1 MIRLLFVGDGPRDE
15 AMTPVL
21 VRRLLRDKAR
31 SHDDGFRAWAR
42 INAVGK
48 GYDRKLMFAL
58 RQARD
63 GDYHGVVAT
72 IDRDASRGRER
83 FKSLVAGRAR
93 DREMQPPLPTA
104 LGCADPHAEAWL
116 LDDPVAVRDVLG
128 LPPAQEI
135 PDVVRETDPK
145 QALCELQAKSARA
158 HDAPALICGE
168 IAARLELSR
177 CAHRRETG
185 LQAFASDVEDELGP
199 LRTRVS

>member
-21 VRRLLRDKAR
+21 VRRLLRGEAQ

-83 FKSLVAGRAR
+83 FKSLVAARAR
-93 DREMQPPLPTA
+93 DREMRPALPTA

-116 LDDPVAVRDVLG
+116 LDDPVAVREVLA
-128 LPPAQEI
+128 LPGAREI
-135 PDVVRETDPK
+135 PNVAREADPK
-145 QALCELQAKSARA
+145 QALCELQALSARA
-158 HDAPALICGE
+158 DDAPARICGE
-168 IAARLELSR
+168 IAACLEISR
-177 CAHRRETG
+177 CAHRRATG
-185 LQAFASDVEDELGP
+185 LEAFARDLEEELGA
-199 LRTRVS
+199 LRSRA